1 MKIREMITLIESR
14 GWRLARTRGSHRQY
28 QHPERRGTVTVAGK
42 PGKDLSLDM
51 ISSILKQAG
60 LTKKDLQ

>member
-1 MKIREMITLIESR
+1 MA
-14 GWRLARTRGSHRQY
+14 GRGSYRQY

-42 PGKDLSLDM
+42 PSKDLSLDM